1 MKKTE
6 FMELYAQE
14 LEKVNG
20 GWLGPVVLFQLAMEV
35 LDGTFWNDV
44 VRGYKETSGRQ

>member
-6 FMELYAQE
+6 FMELNVQE

-20 GWLGPVVLFQLAMEV
+20 GWIGPVLLFQLAMEV
-35 LDGTFWNDV
+35 LDGSFLNDV
-44 VRGYKETSGRQ
+44 VRGYKETIGR